1 MTAELVKVGSRDGDR
16 LLLSATDLSVRAV
29 EAWKEACDVLQQAVY
44 PMKLN
49 MQEMQGRFGRISQM
63 LGTGKARAVGG
74 QVTVGQWKLL
84 EALGS
89 GRSDRRTPVHFG
101 GSPGDVP
108 KGLRQGHLGVVL
120 STGSRVEKMMDDSSD
135 VVSQL
140 LDFYPGPQFEVPAE
154 PEPTMARGLRKDPEG
169 SVHSQGS
176 FDRVSQLEI

>member
-74 QVTVGQWKLL
+74 QG
-84 EALGS
+84 
-89 GRSDRRTPVHFG
+89 
-101 GSPGDVP
+101 
-108 KGLRQGHLGVVL
+108 
-120 STGSRVEKMMDDSSD
+120 
-135 VVSQL
+135 
-140 LDFYPGPQFEVPAE
+140 
-154 PEPTMARGLRKDPEG
+154 
-169 SVHSQGS
+169 
-176 FDRVSQLEI
+176 

>member
-120 STGSRVEKMMDDSSD
+120 STGSRVEPFPTTPEDDGRFVGRRLATSGFLSGTA
-135 VVSQL
+135 VRS
-140 LDFYPGPQFEVPAE
+140 PGR
-154 PEPTMARGLRKDPEG
+154 ARANHG
-169 SVHSQGS
+169 
-176 FDRVSQLEI
+176 